1 MTCGAPTPATGG
13 AVPRKTGAT
22 CPWISILPPCTVVGG
37 NSFKTGGGDEISVVT
52 AGAGAT
58 YSTIGAG
65 AAYTA
70 GAGAMYSTTGACAAY
85 DTAGAG
91 AMYSTTGACA
101 AYIVGAANVEVATG
115 TAAVANGTA
124 VATGSVGS
132 AANMVSLR
140 YVLITPIV

>member
-58 YSTIGAG
+58 YSTTGAG
-65 AAYTA
+65 AATTA
-70 GAGAMYSTTGACAAY
+70 GAGE
-85 DTAGAG
+85 
-91 AMYSTTGACA
+91 MYSTTGACA
-101 AYIVGAANVEVATG
+101 AYIAGAANVAVATG
-115 TAAVANGTA
+115 TAAVANGPA
-124 VATGSVGS
+124 VATGSVGR
-132 AANMVSLR
+132 ANMSHHDVCWL
-140 YVLITPIV
+140 PK